1 MFKTTFQQLIGALA
15 VTVLATL
22 GVVASGESAPQQDVV
37 TAALESDSQW
47 G

>member
-22 GVVASGESAPQQDVV
+22 GVVAGSESAPQGEVV
-37 TAALESDSQW
+37 SVALMSDSQW

>member
-22 GVVASGESAPQQDVV
+22 GVVVSNESAPQQEVV
-37 TAALESDSQW
+37 TAALKSDSQW